1 MKRIEYYSAEW
12 CGPCKI
18 YKPTI
23 QELKDEGV
31 NVSIYDIEKDKEQA
45 SEKGIMSIPVT
56 IIYEGMKEITRL
68 TGVQSK
74 ENLKYWLS

>member
-23 QELKDEGV
+23 QELKNEGT
-31 NVSIYDIEKDKEQA
+31 NVEIYDIEKDKEKA
-45 SEKGIMSIPVT
+45 TKRGIMSIPVT
-56 IIYEGMKEITRL
+56 IVYEDDKELTRL

-74 ENLKYWLS
+74 ENLKYWMS